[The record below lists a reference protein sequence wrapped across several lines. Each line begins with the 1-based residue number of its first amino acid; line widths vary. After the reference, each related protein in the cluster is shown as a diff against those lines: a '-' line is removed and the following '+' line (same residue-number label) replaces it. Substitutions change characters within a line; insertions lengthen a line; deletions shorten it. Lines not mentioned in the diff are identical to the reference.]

1 MAADYLLSRKV
12 IEMCSEK
19 GVRGVER
26 VDLINSNL
34 EIYGKL
40 FRDCLAFDLGL
51 VCRNSVTKLFFHF
64 WTLNEHKI

>member
-19 GVRGVER
+19 GVRGVES
-26 VDLINSNL
+26 VDLTNSNL

-40 FRDCLAFDLGL
+40 FSYSASTF
-51 VCRNSVTKLFFHF
+51 K
-64 WTLNEHKI
+64 

>member
-34 EIYGKL
+34 ETYGKL
-40 FRDCLAFDLGL
+40 FSWA
-51 VCRNSVTKLFFHF
+51 V
-64 WTLNEHKI
+64 